1 MILIGLTGG
10 IGSGKSE
17 VARLLTE
24 RGAEIIDADLIV
36 RELQQPGAEVYEKMI
51 ELFGSEVVAADKSL
65 DRTAIAKKVF
75 TDESLLKTLNQLVH
89 PIVRR
94 VMNERVESFRDTDKV
109 VVLDIP
115 LLVENPREGMS
126 GLVVVDVDP
135 EVAISR
141 LVQFRHMNED
151 DARRR
156 MASQASREDRLKV
169 ADRVIDNSGSPDE
182 LDAQVDEVW
191 DWFATLPNAQP
202 GAGSLAQKSK

>member
-36 RELQQPGAEVYEKMI
+36 RELQQPSAEVYEKMI

-109 VVLDIP
+109 VILDIP
-115 LLVENPREGMS
+115 LLVENPREGLD
-126 GLVVVDVDP
+126 GVLVVDLDAEIAVK
-135 EVAISR
+135 R
-141 LVQFRHMNED
+141 LVEQRNMSAD
-151 DARRR
+151 DARARI
-156 MASQASREDRLKV
+156 AKQATREQRLAI
-169 ADRVIDNSGSPDE
+169 ADHVIDNSGDR
-182 LDAQVDEVW
+182 
-191 DWFATLPNAQP
+191 NALTQKIEI
-202 GAGSLAQKSK
+202 AWSWIKSLK

>member
-51 ELFGSEVVAADKSL
+51 ELFGSEVVASDKSL

-115 LLVENPREGMS
+115 LLVENPREGLD
-126 GLVVVDVDP
+126 GVLVVDLDAEIAVK
-135 EVAISR
+135 R
-141 LVQFRHMNED
+141 LVEQRNMSAD
-151 DARRR
+151 DARARI
-156 MASQASREDRLKV
+156 AKQATREQRLAI
-169 ADRVIDNSGSPDE
+169 ADHVIDNSGDRSALTQKIE
-182 LDAQVDEVW
+182 TAW
-191 DWFATLPNAQP
+191 SWIK
-202 GAGSLAQKSK
+202 SLK

>member
-51 ELFGSEVVAADKSL
+51 ELFGSEVVAVDKSL

-115 LLVENPREGMS
+115 LLVENPREGLD
-126 GLVVVDVDP
+126 GVLVVDLDAEIAVK
-135 EVAISR
+135 R
-141 LVQFRHMNED
+141 LVEQRNMSAD
-151 DARRR
+151 DARARI
-156 MASQASREDRLKV
+156 AKQATREQRLAI
-169 ADRVIDNSGSPDE
+169 ADHVIDNSGDR
-182 LDAQVDEVW
+182 
-191 DWFATLPNAQP
+191 NALTQKIET
-202 GAGSLAQKSK
+202 AWSWIKSLK